1 MSGRF
6 INPYTFVPVN
16 NGEKKEYDK
25 YFKDELL
32 SGKISCTLKART
44 QLAVCDKI
52 TEKDFDF
59 FKVEGKAV
67 IPGSSLRGTIRS
79 IFEALTD
86 SCFSSANA
94 ENDDY
99 FSSRLNKQFP
109 GIIKLDDG
117 NYILYDAVRYKDN
130 YNNQLNDYKT
140 GYEVNFSE
148 MSGGNRNIKYFKL
161 NVGIKKGYVLKVDRF
176 KSKNKGKQTEN
187 KDSVFEKTAKS
198 TVIDKK
204 CIELLKLNLEKYE
217 TKDENISKNY
227 KEQFDKM
234 KARKGVLP
242 VWYYK
247 EGQNYY
253 LAPSQMSRAFFF
265 TQPVDMLKRS
275 NLDVCSEK
283 EKVCEA
289 CALFGIVG
297 RTGSEFARASR
308 IRFSDA
314 VCEDKNCF
322 DKKFIMPISGT
333 PRISSFEFYLKSDL
347 DQFHADD
354 KGVTIAGRKFYW
366 HHKGYVMNKDSV
378 NKEGNN
384 MDYKA
389 ELVKSGSEFTFDVYF
404 DEITENELKKLL
416 FTLNLG
422 ENSLDSDK
430 CHKIGHGKPIG
441 LGSAKIVINNVTV
454 RSFKDGI
461 YSEESHSE
469 YLKDN
474 KGEMFGNA
482 QNVRNILKVT
492 DMNAVD
498 SKKIHYP
505 RTEDSSDIFKWFADN
520 RKCLKSIGKPMGY
533 HNKLPKLTDDD
544 QTLPCDPKKDDK
556 SVNGSRGND
565 KRKENRQYLDP
576 KDGIFCTGTIRTKDS
591 GHKNRR
597 KK

>member
-1 MSGRF
+1 MSDRF

-16 NGEKKEYDK
+16 NGVKKDYNE
-25 YFKDELL
+25 YFKDKLL

-79 IFEALTD
+79 VFEALTD

-99 FSSRLNKQFP
+99 FSSRLNKQTP
-109 GIIKLDDG
+109 GIIEFDG
-117 NYILYDAVRYKDN
+117 ENYILYDAVRYKDKHN
-130 YNNQLNDYKT
+130 DQLNDYKT
-140 GYEVNFSE
+140 GDELTFFEVSE
-148 MSGGNRNIKYFKL
+148 GNGKIKYFKL
-161 NVGIKKGYVLKVDRF
+161 NGRMKKGYVLKVDRF
-176 KSKNKGKQTEN
+176 NKGKHTEN
-187 KDSVFEKTAKS
+187 KDSVFEKTAKR

-204 CIELLKLNLEKYE
+204 CIELLELNLKKYE
-217 TKDENISKNY
+217 SKDENISKNY
-227 KEQFDKM
+227 KKQFDKM
-234 KARKGVLP
+234 KAGNGVLP

-247 EGQNYY
+247 EGRNYY
-253 LAPSQMSRAFFF
+253 LAPSQMSRAVFF
-265 TQPVDMLKRS
+265 TQPIDMLKRS

-297 RTGSEFARASR
+297 RTGSEFAIASR

-322 DKKFIMPISGT
+322 DHKFIMPISGT
-333 PRISSFEFYLKSDL
+333 PRISSFEFYLKSDS
-347 DQFHADD
+347 DQFHADYD
-354 KGVTIAGRKFYW
+354 GVTIAGRKFYW

-441 LGSAKIVINNVTV
+441 LGSAKIVINDVTV

-505 RTEDSSDIFKWFADN
+505 QTEGSSEIFKWFADN

-533 HNKLPKLTDDD
+533 YNKLPKLTDDD

-565 KRKENRQYLDP
+565 KRKVNRPSFGP
-576 KDGIFCTGTIRTKDS
+576 KGSVFGTGGIRTKDS

>member
-109 GIIKLDDG
+109 GIIEFDG
-117 NYILYDAVRYKDN
+117 ENYILYDAVRYKDN

-140 GYEVNFSE
+140 GDEVNFSE
-148 MSGGNRNIKYFKL
+148 MSRGNIKYFKL

-187 KDSVFEKTAKS
+187 KDSIFEKTAKR

-217 TKDENISKNY
+217 TNDEKKSNLY

-234 KARKGVLP
+234 KAGNGVLP

-247 EGQNYY
+247 ERQNYY

-441 LGSAKIVINNVTV
+441 LGSAKIVINDVTV

-492 DMNAVD
+492 DINAVD

-505 RTEDSSDIFKWFADN
+505 QTEDSSDIFKWFADN
-520 RKCLKSIGKPMGY
+520 RKCLSSIGKPMGY
-533 HNKLPKLTDDD
+533 YNKLPKLTDDD
-544 QTLPCDPKKDDK
+544 QTLPCNPQKDDK

-565 KRKENRQYLDP
+565 KRNVNRPYFGP
-576 KDGIFCTGTIRTKDS
+576 KGSVFGTGGIRTKDS

>member
-16 NGEKKEYDK
+16 NGEKNVYDD

-130 YNNQLNDYKT
+130 YNNQLNET
-140 GYEVNFSE
+140 GDEVNFSE
-148 MSGGNRNIKYFKL
+148 MSKGNIKYFKL

-176 KSKNKGKQTEN
+176 KSKIKGKQTEN

-234 KARKGVLP
+234 KAGNGVLP

-384 MDYKA
+384 MEYKA

-441 LGSAKIVINNVTV
+441 LGSAKIVINDVTV

-469 YLKDN
+469 YLKNN

-505 RTEDSSDIFKWFADN
+505 QTEGSSEIFKWFADN

-565 KRKENRQYLDP
+565 KRNVNRPSFGP
-576 KDGIFCTGTIRTKDS
+576 KGSVFGTGGIRTKDS

>member
-16 NGEKKEYDK
+16 NGEKNVYDD

-79 IFEALTD
+79 VFEALTD

-109 GIIKLDDG
+109 GIIEFDG
-117 NYILYDAVRYKDN
+117 ENYILYDAVRYKDN

-140 GYEVNFSE
+140 GDEVNFSE
-148 MSGGNRNIKYFKL
+148 MSRGNIKYFKL

-187 KDSVFEKTAKS
+187 KDSVFEKKTKR

-234 KARKGVLP
+234 KAGNGVLP

-247 EGQNYY
+247 ERQNYY

-441 LGSAKIVINNVTV
+441 LGSAKIHI
-454 RSFKDGI
+454 
-461 YSEESHSE
+461 
-469 YLKDN
+469 
-474 KGEMFGNA
+474 
-482 QNVRNILKVT
+482 
-492 DMNAVD
+492 
-498 SKKIHYP
+498 
-505 RTEDSSDIFKWFADN
+505 
-520 RKCLKSIGKPMGY
+520 
-533 HNKLPKLTDDD
+533 
-544 QTLPCDPKKDDK
+544 TLP
-556 SVNGSRGND
+556 R
-565 KRKENRQYLDP
+565 
-576 KDGIFCTGTIRTKDS
+576 
-591 GHKNRR
+591 
-597 KK
+597 

>member
-16 NGEKKEYDK
+16 NGEKNVYDD

-79 IFEALTD
+79 VFEALTD

-109 GIIKLDDG
+109 GIIDFDG
-117 NYILYDAVRYKDN
+117 ENYILYDAVRYKDN

-140 GYEVNFSE
+140 GDEVNFSE
-148 MSGGNRNIKYFKL
+148 MSRGNIKYFKL

-187 KDSVFEKTAKS
+187 KDSIFEKTAKR

-217 TKDENISKNY
+217 TNDEKKSNLY

-234 KARKGVLP
+234 KAGNGVLP

-247 EGQNYY
+247 ERQNYY

-322 DKKFIMPISGT
+322 DKKFTMPISGT

-384 MDYKA
+384 MEYKA

-441 LGSAKIVINNVTV
+441 LGSAKIVINDVTV

-469 YLKDN
+469 YLKNN

-505 RTEDSSDIFKWFADN
+505 QTEGSSEIFKWFAGN
-520 RKCLKSIGKPMGY
+520 RKCLSSIGKPMGY

-544 QTLPCDPKKDDK
+544 QTLPCNPNKDDK

-565 KRKENRQYLDP
+565 KRNVNRPSFGP
-576 KDGIFCTGTIRTKDS
+576 KGSVFGTGGIRTKDS

>member
-234 KARKGVLP
+234 KAGNGVLP

-297 RTGSEFARASR
+297 RTGSEFARA
-308 IRFSDA
+308 
-314 VCEDKNCF
+314 
-322 DKKFIMPISGT
+322 
-333 PRISSFEFYLKSDL
+333 
-347 DQFHADD
+347 
-354 KGVTIAGRKFYW
+354 
-366 HHKGYVMNKDSV
+366 DSC
-378 NKEGNN
+378 NN
-384 MDYKA
+384 
-389 ELVKSGSEFTFDVYF
+389 
-404 DEITENELKKLL
+404 
-416 FTLNLG
+416 
-422 ENSLDSDK
+422 
-430 CHKIGHGKPIG
+430 
-441 LGSAKIVINNVTV
+441 
-454 RSFKDGI
+454 
-461 YSEESHSE
+461 
-469 YLKDN
+469 
-474 KGEMFGNA
+474 
-482 QNVRNILKVT
+482 RN
-492 DMNAVD
+492 
-498 SKKIHYP
+498 
-505 RTEDSSDIFKWFADN
+505 
-520 RKCLKSIGKPMGY
+520 
-533 HNKLPKLTDDD
+533 
-544 QTLPCDPKKDDK
+544 
-556 SVNGSRGND
+556 
-565 KRKENRQYLDP
+565 
-576 KDGIFCTGTIRTKDS
+576 
-591 GHKNRR
+591 
-597 KK
+597 

>member
-1 MSGRF
+1 
-6 INPYTFVPVN
+6 
-16 NGEKKEYDK
+16 
-25 YFKDELL
+25 
-32 SGKISCTLKART
+32 
-44 QLAVCDKI
+44 
-52 TEKDFDF
+52 
-59 FKVEGKAV
+59 
-67 IPGSSLRGTIRS
+67 
-79 IFEALTD
+79 
-86 SCFSSANA
+86 
-94 ENDDY
+94 
-99 FSSRLNKQFP
+99 
-109 GIIKLDDG
+109 
-117 NYILYDAVRYKDN
+117 
-130 YNNQLNDYKT
+130 
-140 GYEVNFSE
+140 
-148 MSGGNRNIKYFKL
+148 
-161 NVGIKKGYVLKVDRF
+161 
-176 KSKNKGKQTEN
+176 
-187 KDSVFEKTAKS
+187 
-198 TVIDKK
+198 
-204 CIELLKLNLEKYE
+204 
-217 TKDENISKNY
+217 
-227 KEQFDKM
+227 M
-234 KARKGVLP
+234 KAGNGVLP

-247 EGQNYY
+247 ERQNYY

-265 TQPVDMLKRS
+265 TQPVDMLKKS

-322 DKKFIMPISGT
+322 DKKFIIPISGT

-347 DQFHADD
+347 DQFHADYN
-354 KGVTIAGRKFYW
+354 GVTIAGRKFYW

-441 LGSAKIVINNVTV
+441 LGSAKIVINDVTV

-505 RTEDSSDIFKWFADN
+505 QTEGSSEIFKWFADN

-533 HNKLPKLTDDD
+533 YNKLPKLTDDD

-565 KRKENRQYLDP
+565 KRKVNRQYLDP
-576 KDGIFCTGTIRTKDS
+576 KDGSFCTGAIRTKDS

>member
-1 MSGRF
+1 MSDRF

-16 NGEKKEYDK
+16 NGVKKDYNE
-25 YFKDELL
+25 YFKDKLL

-52 TEKDFDF
+52 AEKDFDF
-59 FKVEGKAV
+59 FKVDGKAV
-67 IPGSSLRGTIRS
+67 IPGSSIRGTIRS
-79 IFEALTD
+79 VFEALTD

-99 FSSRLNKQFP
+99 FSSRLNKQTP
-109 GIIKLDDG
+109 GIIEFDG
-117 NYILYDAVRYKDN
+117 ENYILYDAVRYKDK

-140 GYEVNFSE
+140 GDEVNFFE

-176 KSKNKGKQTEN
+176 NKGKHTEN
-187 KDSVFEKTAKS
+187 KDSVFEKTAKR
-198 TVIDKK
+198 TVINKK
-204 CIELLKLNLEKYE
+204 CIELLKLNLDKYE

-234 KARKGVLP
+234 KAGNGVLP

-253 LAPSQMSRAFFF
+253 LAPSQMSRAVFF
-265 TQPVDMLKRS
+265 TQPIDMLKRS

-297 RTGSEFARASR
+297 RTGSEFAIASR

-322 DKKFIMPISGT
+322 DKKFTMPISGT

-347 DQFHADD
+347 DQFHADYN
-354 KGVTIAGRKFYW
+354 GVTIAGRKFYW

-384 MDYKA
+384 MEYKA

-441 LGSAKIVINNVTV
+441 LGSAKIVINDVTV

-474 KGEMFGNA
+474 KGEMFGNT

-492 DMNAVD
+492 DMNTVE
-498 SKKIHYP
+498 SKQIHYP
-505 RTEDSSDIFKWFADN
+505 RTENSPDIFKWFADN
-520 RKCLKSIGKPMGY
+520 RKCLSSIGKPMGY
-533 HNKLPKLTDDD
+533 CNKLPKLIDDD
-544 QTLPCDPKKDDK
+544 QTLPCDPKVNK
-556 SVNGSRGND
+556 SGNGSRGND
-565 KRKENRQYLDP
+565 KRKVNRPSFGP
-576 KDGIFCTGTIRTKDS
+576 KGSVFGTGGIRTKDS